1 MSFKLSANGRGGEL
15 SSSSLT
21 YIAPDEQIRPL
32 HDHVIIEPLGVVHS
46 TILTVIEQTKPLRG
60 VVKAVGKGHY
70 PLRYDN
76 EKGRRTRMW
85 RSSVFQKTEVKV
97 GDVVELGSVRI
108 DGRISGYSFQTFMW
122 GSKEHLICREADISG
137 VVIDD

>member
-1 MSFKLSANGRGGEL
+1 MSFKLSANERGGEL

-85 RSSVFQKTEVKV
+85 RSTVFQKTEVKV

-108 DGRISGYSFQTFMW
+108 DGRVSGYSFQTFMW

-137 VVIDD
+137 VVINE

>member
-15 SSSSLT
+15 SASSLT

-137 VVIDD
+137 VVIDV

>member
-21 YIAPDEQIRPL
+21 YIAPDEQIKPL

-85 RSSVFQKTEVKV
+85 RSTVFQKTEVKV

-108 DGRISGYSFQTFMW
+108 DGRVSGYSFQTFMW

-137 VVIDD
+137 VVINE

>member
-1 MSFKLSANGRGGEL
+1 MSFKLKAGGMGGEL
-15 SSSSLT
+15 SSSSMT
-21 YIAPDEQIRPL
+21 YIAPDEQIRPM
-32 HDHVIIEPLGVVHS
+32 HDYVIIEPLGVVHS
-46 TILTVIEQTKPLRG
+46 VILAVIEHTKPLRG

-85 RSSVFQKTEVKV
+85 RSSVFQNTEVKV
-97 GDVVELGSVRI
+97 GDVVELGSIRI

-137 VVIDD
+137 VVIDV